1 MIDEHEMKGHR
12 MERHEASAPEPRGGQ
27 AQERQWDPWQRA
39 ALDAARTEDALTI
52 LGGPGTGKTA
62 VLEAIVKREA
72 DAGSRVAFIVQDRRA
87 AGECL
92 VRISRA
98 LGSMSDRVEVRSLSA
113 FAYSVV
119 REFAEQSGQGTP
131 ELVSGTDEDA
141 LFRELIESG
150 AIAFPESIPPQARS
164 LLAFRQEMRN
174 LVTRAVE
181 LGLSA
186 SELEE
191 LGRREGL
198 PLWSSAAQLR
208 RAYEQRISAP
218 RRENADGGPGE
229 SQRLDHAQIVTRA
242 RDLLASWEEAAAR
255 SNRSAK
261 AVRKPRWDVVVVDDI
276 QNAPRSILG
285 LLRQMHADGARV
297 VAAGDPD
304 SCVQGFRGAVASMP
318 ADLALAPP
326 EGIGAAMIALG
337 QSHRG
342 GAKLAEAIRQTAGRI
357 RVAGSAAG
365 RRMEAA
371 DGEDSVEAC
380 RYVNE
385 EEEAAAIARVL
396 REWHLRDGVPYS
408 QMAVLTRSRAAH
420 GEIRRELVRRSVPVA
435 SIGTDTL
442 LARQR
447 AVEGL
452 VAIIRL
458 ALEPPEDD
466 EESGRAVQGILAG
479 PYFGLDPLQLRRLR
493 LSLRG
498 IELAGGGSR
507 KADALF
513 AVALEGPE
521 AVDALHPKGLEP
533 LRHLGVVL
541 AAIRAASAESAGRAE
556 QVLWAAW
563 DSAGCADSWR
573 QTALGEGG
581 RAEQANED
589 LDCMLQLFRFVQRLA
604 DRDEATTIGQ
614 ALVRLEEHELP
625 EDSIARLA
633 SREEAVTLTT
643 PAASQGKSYRRVVL
657 ARLNEGTWPNL
668 AIRDTL
674 ARTSQ
679 LSSLVTGRAAAGMSE
694 RERFRSEYEEVLDD
708 ELRQLHHS
716 LGRAEE
722 KLLVTCLEGEDLA
735 PSRFFRAMGFAFAE
749 EAEEDLQAPL
759 VSLPA
764 PVRPDLDMTGLVG
777 QLRRYTGIE
786 GEQGARARRLL
797 AELAD
802 AGVPEA
808 EPALWM
814 EEAEPTT
821 LEPDGSPEVRVS
833 PSQVESLLTC
843 PLRATLQSLGFSD
856 SSQSQKMR
864 LGTIV
869 HAIVERHPQ
878 IPEGMDRESFAA
890 ALASEFA
897 ELVRREELLEDSS
910 WGRRQAEESREAF
923 GRIADFIATRK
934 GNVSTEYRFAV
945 RHGDALL
952 TGSIDRL
959 EIGPQATRIVD
970 YKTGAH
976 APTDKDAADHVQMQ
990 LYQWAIAAEGR
1001 HPAPAG
1007 AELFYPWIAGPKK
1020 TGGLKIAEQQALDD
1034 ASRARAEGRIEAAA
1048 RVQRLAGAPARQS
1061 KSCDHCDYRNAC
1073 PLRPEGRIFS

>member
-1 MIDEHEMKGHR
+1 
-12 MERHEASAPEPRGGQ
+12 MERHEAATPESEGQ
-27 AQERQWDPWQRA
+27 EAKERHWDPWQRA
-39 ALDAARTEDALTI
+39 ALDAARAEDALTI
-52 LGGPGTGKTA
+52 VGGPGTGKTA
-62 VLEAIVKREA
+62 VLEAIVRREA
-72 DAGSRVAFIVQDRRA
+72 AAGSRVAFIVQDRRA
-87 AGECL
+87 AGDCL

-98 LGSMSDRVEVRSLSA
+98 IGSMSDKVEVRSLSA

-119 REFAEQSGQGTP
+119 REFAEQCGEGTP

-141 LFRELIESG
+141 LFRELIDSG
-150 AIAFPESIPPQARS
+150 SIAFPESIPPEARS

-174 LVTRAVE
+174 LVTRTVE
-181 LGLSA
+181 LGLSPA
-186 SELEE
+186 ELDE
-191 LGRREGL
+191 LGRREGV
-198 PLWSSAAQLR
+198 PLWSSAARLR
-208 RAYEQRISAP
+208 LAYEERLARP
-218 RRENADGGPGE
+218 EHGGTEGRLLE
-229 SQRLDHAQIVTRA
+229 AQRLDHAQIVTRA
-242 RDLLASWEEAAAR
+242 RDLLASWEQAAAQ
-255 SNRSAK
+255 SNRSVK

-326 EGIGAAMIALG
+326 AGIGARMLVLG

-342 GAKLAEAIRQTAGRI
+342 GTALAEAIRQTAGRI
-357 RVAGSAAG
+357 RVAGSAAA
-365 RRMEAA
+365 RRIEAA

-385 EEEAAAIARVL
+385 QEEAAAIARVL

-408 QMAVLTRSRAAH
+408 QMAVLTRSRGAH

-435 SIGTDTL
+435 SIGSDTL

-452 VAIIRL
+452 VAIVRL
-458 ALEPPEDD
+458 ALEPLESIEDA
-466 EESGRAVQGILAG
+466 GRAVQEILTG
-479 PYFGLDPLQLRRLR
+479 PYGGLDPLELRRLR

-507 KADALF
+507 KADELF

-521 AVDALHPKGLEP
+521 AVDSVHPKGLEP
-533 LRHLGVVL
+533 LRHL
-541 AAIRAASAESAGRAE
+541 ASVIGAVRTADRESEGRAE

-563 DSAGCADSWR
+563 ESAGRAEAWR
-573 QTALGEGG
+573 QAALGEGA
-581 RAEQANED
+581 RAEQANAD

-604 DRDEATTIGQ
+604 DRDGETTIEQ
-614 ALVRLEEHELP
+614 ALARLEEHELP

-643 PAASQGKSYRRVVL
+643 PSASQGKSYRRVVL

-679 LSSLVTGRAAAGMSE
+679 LSSLVTGRAASGMSE

-708 ELRQLHHS
+708 ELRQLHHC

-749 EAEEDLQAPL
+749 EAADIDESRPVVA
-759 VSLPA
+759 LPA

-777 QLRRYTGIE
+777 QLRRYAGLA
-786 GEQGARARRLL
+786 GEHGDRARAALERL
-797 AELAD
+797 AA
-802 AGVPEA
+802 AGVAEA

-814 EEAEPTT
+814 EDVEPTT
-821 LEPDGSPEVRVS
+821 LEADASPQIRVS
-833 PSQVESLLTC
+833 PSQVESLLQC
-843 PLRATLQSLGFSD
+843 PMRATLQSFGFSD
-856 SSQSQKMR
+856 ASQSQRMGM
-864 LGTIV
+864 GTLV
-869 HAIVERHPQ
+869 HAILERHPQ
-878 IPEGMDRESFAA
+878 IPEGMGREEFAA
-890 ALASEFA
+890 MLASEFE
-897 ELVRREELLEDSS
+897 ELALREELVEDGS
-910 WGRRQAEESREAF
+910 WGRRQLEEATEAF
-923 GRIADFIATRK
+923 GRIADFLATRK
-934 GNVSTEYRFAV
+934 GSVHTEYRFKV
-945 RHGDALL
+945 PHGDAVLV
-952 TGSIDRL
+952 GSIDRL
-959 EIGPQATRIVD
+959 ETDEHSTRIVD
-970 YKTGAH
+970 YKTGKR
-976 APTDKDAADHVQMQ
+976 APTGPQTADHVQMQ

-1001 HPAPAG
+1001 HPAPEG
-1007 AELFYPWIAGPKK
+1007 AELFYPWIEGPKK
-1020 TGGLKIAEQQALDD
+1020 TGGLKVCVQKALDEE
-1034 ASRARAEGRIEAAA
+1034 ARARAEGRIEAATA
-1048 RVQRLAGAPARQS
+1048 VQRLSGAPARENDY
-1061 KSCDHCDYRNAC
+1061 CAHCDYRKAC
-1073 PLRPEGRIFS
+1073 PVRPEGRIFS